1 MKLGTF
7 ALATVVASTT
17 HLTLAHA
24 VEVEGSTN
32 ARSVASLH
40 ISFLDAGISQRELSS
55 QRELASAGH
64 GTSFLAMTA
73 GAPARDG
80 MMLGALAGVVLLAV
94 RRLLQASC

>member
-1 MKLGTF
+1 MKFGAF
-7 ALATVVASTT
+7 ALATVVASTV

-24 VEVEGSTN
+24 VEVEGSRD
-32 ARSVASLH
+32 AGSVAPRHVSV
-40 ISFLDAGISQRELSS
+40 FDAESSQGEPWS
-55 QRELASAGH
+55 QRELASAAQGS
-64 GTSFLAMTA
+64 SFLAMSA